1 MSDSIYFRCWVVA
14 CKTQS
19 CKFPLFLD
27 VIGLRNRSL
36 HAVVPPCLGF
46 KITCQECRVEYL
58 YSQSDL
64 EEHNL
69 ENPPSDYRCT
79 EFREAV
85 GLASLPIGKQGTE
98 HQSQQI

>member
-1 MSDSIYFRCWVVA
+1 MSDSIYFRCWVVV

-27 VIGLRNRSL
+27 VIGPKNRSL
-36 HAVVPPCLGF
+36 HAVVPPCLPF
-46 KITCQECRVEYL
+46 KITCQECKVEHL

-69 ENPPSDYRCT
+69 ENPPSDYRCL

-85 GLASLPIGKQGTE
+85 RLGSLPVGRQGTE
-98 HQSQQI
+98 HQSQQV